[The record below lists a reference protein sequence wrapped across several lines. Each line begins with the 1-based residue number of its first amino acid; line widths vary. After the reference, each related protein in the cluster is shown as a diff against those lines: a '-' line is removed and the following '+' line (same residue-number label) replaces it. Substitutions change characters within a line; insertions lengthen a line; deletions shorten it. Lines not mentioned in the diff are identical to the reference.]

1 MIFQVE
7 LSKWANTWVKK
18 KKKIRINGESVIQIK
33 GHHAYIIR

>member
-7 LSKWANTWVKK
+7 LSKWANTWVK